1 MCDKKS
7 KQGVYEKFLK
17 EMLIYQSILSFHRRT
32 NFCVIWILYT
42 FHLDISYYH
51 CCSFQNPLRRQYI
64 LLIIDERFL
73 SNENIAAGNSSY
85 IIQLFI
91 KETLKNHYFV
101 KFLESLGFFLAS
113 SLFWRRINIIIPNYK
128 HKSQIWKS
136 WPPMD
141 SKIKLLNLSS
151 PSKLC
156 LNGLQAV
163 LRLWDFKSSTSFR
176 NDVAIRCLEEL
187 NLLLYLNLKF
197 DLQTKF
203 TKREKT
209 C

>member
-42 FHLDISYYH
+42 FHLDIISYYH
-51 CCSFQNPLRRQYI
+51 CFSFQNPLRRQYI

-73 SNENIAAGNSSY
+73 SNENIAVGNSNY

-101 KFLESLGFFLAS
+101 KFLESLGFF
-113 SLFWRRINIIIPNYK
+113 FGK
-128 HKSQIWKS
+128 QF
-136 WPPMD
+136 
-141 SKIKLLNLSS
+141 
-151 PSKLC
+151 
-156 LNGLQAV
+156 V
-163 LRLWDFKSSTSFR
+163 LET
-176 NDVAIRCLEEL
+176 
-187 NLLLYLNLKF
+187 Y
-197 DLQTKF
+197 
-203 TKREKT
+203 
-209 C
+209 